1 MIEVKIISQRGQSAL
16 VEYTEGGNLKRAT
29 IPTADIVDNKV
40 SPHKLHLGISYGVE
54 WAKYVTLQA
63 TPEQLQEN
71 LRWAGIWTKEDALNN
86 ADKVLGCIQATYQLD
101 LGTLLRIAKEVK

>member
-16 VEYTEGGNLKRAT
+16 VEYHEGDKLKRAT
-29 IPTADIVDNKV
+29 IPMADIMDNKV
-40 SPHKLHLGISYGVE
+40 SSYKLHLGISYGVE

-71 LRWAGIWTKEDALNN
+71 LRRAGIWTKEDALTN
-86 ADKVLGCIQATYQLD
+86 AGKVLGVIQATYQLD

>member
-16 VEYTEGGNLKRAT
+16 VEYIEGGKLKRAT
-29 IPTADIVDNKV
+29 IQVGDIREGQV
-40 SPHKLHLGISYGVE
+40 SLYKLHLGISYGVE
-54 WAKYVTLQA
+54 WAKYITLQA

-71 LRWAGIWTKEDALNN
+71 LRRAGVWTKEDALTN
-86 ADKVLGCIQATYQLD
+86 AAKVLGVIQATYQLD